1 MSVNIANK
9 ENIIKNMEKSYYGKI
24 NELYKEN

>member
-9 ENIIKNMEKSYYGKI
+9 ENIIKNMEKYYYDKI
-24 NELYKEN
+24 NEIYEEN